1 MLSQFNSLSASK
13 GKPVLPIVMQGE
25 FYRDDTGPFKVDDK
39 AFNQIIDNA
48 KDRGLPLT
56 VDLDHCM
63 SGPSFGLIQPDSFF
77 TIDYKPSESAKPV
90 KVLCGL
96 VDWQLPKDT
105 IEEAIKTRPFISP
118 VMMFDAARLMTTSKG
133 KAGDPIGFFVERVS
147 LVDSPFFPM
156 PKVSH
161 MNGYDFNSGAKVSSR
176 GYLFELDPTKKK
188 DAVKEALDSAQQNIT
203 KFQLETM
210 TNNLISGLTK
220 RFSNMSDEL
229 RKAIADILNSDKT
242 PEEKGND
249 IANLMGSYSKS
260 HVERYETTYVKT
272 WSILANKF
280 GFDASLISADPIISA
295 YDSAVSEAKE
305 KSTAFNTLEQK
316 LAESNLKKTG
326 ELVASA
332 AAASNSV
339 DFKALYESKQAE
351 LDAQIFSHNA
361 ELKKHSAAGW
371 DQETAELV
379 FKHNRAK
386 YDAKMK
392 DQKPAAFT
400 ELPKAAPLMDS
411 QITTPQF
418 SGLNKNQALAAF
430 AAQYTAE
437 QVAKGRS
444 YDMALLNEAM
454 QAADNA
460 YMQAASN
467 ATKSALS

>member
-1 MLSQFNSLSASK
+1 MLSQFKSLSLSK

-25 FYRDDTGPFKVDDK
+25 FYRDDTGPFKIDDK

-63 SGPSFGLIQPDSFF
+63 TGPSFGLIQPDTFF

-96 VDWQLPKDT
+96 VDWQLPQGA

-161 MNGYDFNSGAKVSSR
+161 INGYDFDSGAKVSSR
-176 GYLFELDPTKKK
+176 GYLFELDPNRQN
-188 DAVKEALDSAQQNIT
+188 DALEKTQQLIT

-210 TNNLISGLTK
+210 SNNLISTLTK
-220 RFSNMSDEL
+220 RFSNMSEEL
-229 RKAIADILNSDKT
+229 KKAISDILCSDKT
-242 PEEKGND
+242 PEDKAND

-280 GFDASLISADPIISA
+280 GFDASNVSADPIIKA
-295 YDSAVSEAKE
+295 YDAAVSEAKE
-305 KSTAFNTLEQK
+305 KTTAFNTLEQK
-316 LAESNLKKTG
+316 LADNNLKKVG
-326 ELVASA
+326 ESIA
-332 AAASNSV
+332 AAASTGSSSV
-339 DFKALYESKQAE
+339 DFKALYEAKQAE

-361 ELKKHSAAGW
+361 ELKKHSAVGW

-392 DQKPAAFT
+392 EQKPAAFT
-400 ELPKAAPLMDS
+400 ELPKAAPLVDS

-418 SGLNKNQALAAF
+418 NGLSKNQALAAF

-437 QVAKGRS
+437 QVAKGRN
-444 YDMALLNEAM
+444 YDQALLNEAM

-460 YMQAASN
+460 YMQAAN
-467 ATKSALS
+467 NLTKSALS